1 MLETRPLSRMRRAIA
16 KTMAVSATI
25 PQFGI
30 EMDLAVAELTAARR
44 RVDAAG
50 RPSVVDAL
58 VASCAQA
65 LRERPGINV
74 SFTDE
79 GIVHHDDVNV
89 AIALAVDDGLI
100 SPVIER
106 ADSRTIVELAA
117 ERVRLTESAKAGTL
131 APQEIL
137 SGSFT
142 ISNLGP
148 FGVRRFTALVVPPQ
162 AAILAVG
169 GISEGRMA
177 LTLSVDHRPIDGAPA
192 ARFLAQICAQL
203 EDPAWLSEL
212 FAVAVGREAAT

>member
-1 MLETRPLSRMRRAIA
+1 MAGAEPLSRMRRAIA
-16 KTMAVSATI
+16 KTMTLSAGI

-30 EMDLAVAELTAARR
+30 EMGLDISALAAARE
-44 RVDAAG
+44 RVPAER

-58 VASCAQA
+58 VASSARA
-65 LRERPGINV
+65 LREHPGINV

-79 GIVHHDDVNV
+79 GIVQHEEVNV
-89 AIALAVDDGLI
+89 AIALAVEAGLI

-106 ADSRTIVELAA
+106 ADTLALDRLMA

-131 APQEIL
+131 KPQEIL
-137 SGSFT
+137 SGTFT

-169 GISEGRMA
+169 GVEDGKLA

-192 ARFLAQICAQL
+192 ALFLAQVRSQL
-203 EDPAWLSEL
+203 EDPNWLDEL
-212 FAVAVGREAAT
+212 A